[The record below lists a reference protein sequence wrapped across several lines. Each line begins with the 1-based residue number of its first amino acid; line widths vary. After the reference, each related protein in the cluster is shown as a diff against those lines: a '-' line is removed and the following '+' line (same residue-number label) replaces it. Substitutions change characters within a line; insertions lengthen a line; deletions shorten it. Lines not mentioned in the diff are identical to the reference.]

1 MGPGLNQVQLQ
12 RPIKRLP
19 WLVFFFMEP
28 NHSNRN
34 KRFSNEMIV
43 TYYFLKNVDVFVD

>member
-1 MGPGLNQVQLQ
+1 MNRSHGTRFESGPTPKTHQAFDLVGL
-12 RPIKRLP
+12 
-19 WLVFFFMEP
+19 FFMEP

-43 TYYFLKNVDVFVD
+43 TYYF